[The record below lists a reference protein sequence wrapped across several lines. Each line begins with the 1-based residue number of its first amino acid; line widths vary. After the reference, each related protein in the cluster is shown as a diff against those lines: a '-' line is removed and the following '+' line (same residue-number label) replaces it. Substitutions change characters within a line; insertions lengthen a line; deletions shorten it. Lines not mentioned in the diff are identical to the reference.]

1 MSNNEGVTQQ
11 RERKNHRLIN
21 VLSIAIPVVV
31 AAILGIRT
39 KVDLGDW
46 TGVLPHVI
54 AVINTL
60 TSVLLL
66 MGVFL
71 IKRGQ
76 IAAHRNAMLGAFTLG
91 ALFLVCY
98 ILYHISNPSTPFGGE
113 GLIRPLYYFFLI
125 SHIVLSIVV
134 VRFVLLAVHYAV
146 TDQMGHHRKVVRYA
160 FPIWLYVSVTGV
172 IVYLMISPYYTH

>member
-1 MSNNEGVTQQ
+1 MSNNPGVTQK
-11 RERKNHRLIN
+11 RESKNHRLIN
-21 VLSIAIPVVV
+21 VLSVVIPLAV

-39 KVDLGDW
+39 KVDLGAW
-46 TGVLPHVI
+46 TGLLPHVI
-54 AVINTL
+54 AIINTA

-66 MGVFL
+66 VGVYF

-134 VRFVLLAVHYAV
+134 VRFVLLAVHYAI
-146 TDQMGHHRKVVRYA
+146 TDQIARHQKVVRYA